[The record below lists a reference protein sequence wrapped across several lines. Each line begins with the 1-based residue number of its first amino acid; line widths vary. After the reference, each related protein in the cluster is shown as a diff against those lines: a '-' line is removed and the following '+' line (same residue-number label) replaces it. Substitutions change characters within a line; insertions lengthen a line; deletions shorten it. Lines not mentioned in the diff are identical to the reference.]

1 MVWID
6 YVIVGIIGLSA
17 LISLVRGFVKEAM
30 SLVSWFAA
38 FFVASQFSSD
48 LATLMTGMNSP
59 VAGISNELFRE
70 SVAIVVLFVCTL
82 ILGALVNYVVSQLV
96 NKTGLSGTDRLLG
109 VCFGALRG
117 VLVVSALLFF
127 ADAFT
132 GAPATGWWQAS
143 ELIPHFGNIIQ
154 WFFDYL
160 KATSSFT

>member
-6 YVIVGIIGLSA
+6 YVILGIIGLSA

-30 SLVSWFAA
+30 SLVAWFAA
-38 FFVASQFSSD
+38 FFIASQFSSD
-48 LATLMTGMNSP
+48 LAAQLTGMNSP
-59 VAGISNELFRE
+59 VAGISDDLFRQ
-70 SVAIVVLFVCTL
+70 SVAVVVLFVCTL
-82 ILGALVNYVVSQLV
+82 ILGALVNYVVGQLV
-96 NKTGLSGTDRLLG
+96 NKTGLSGTDRVLG

-117 VLVVSALLFF
+117 VLIVSALLFL

-132 GAPATGWWQAS
+132 GSPSTEWWQAS

-160 KATSSFT
+160 ETTSSFT